1 LFSNENR
8 QKNTRDLV
16 YFFSSSPPT
25 GKWLWLTN
33 EPAPLVSSLLY
44 LVRLRLGETPKK
56 DEKKKSGATSSQ
68 EWMGARLPL
77 CARTHTNAD
86 QKNKKKQNPP
96 PE

>member
-1 LFSNENR
+1 LFVLVLSAGATAAAHQLETIVSILFTRDLFSNENR

-68 EWMGARLPL
+68 E
-77 CARTHTNAD
+77 
-86 QKNKKKQNPP
+86 
-96 PE
+96 